1 MAGSSEVPGS
11 SEVAGSTGL
20 RAPLA
25 VLAALFLIG
34 LIVRP
39 SLIAVGPLLPAIQ
52 GDLEMSFRDAGLL
65 GTLPILCLGLFAPF
79 GPRLAARLG
88 PRNAMAAC
96 IAITVVFS
104 LLRAV
109 APSAWLVIALSLGI
123 GLGMGM
129 AGSTLPII
137 VRLRAPAAPG
147 LATGVYA
154 FGIVVSGSAS
164 AGLAVP
170 LAGPELDW
178 RRSLL
183 IIGLACAPPLVGWL
197 RLLAPDK
204 GHERITTGPRS
215 LPWRHPVAWG
225 LVAAFGLQALLYF
238 AAVTWLPSLYVERGW
253 SPEAAGSVV
262 SLLNFVGIGGTVL
275 APLVADR
282 YGTRRS
288 QLLATS
294 IAVLA
299 GCLGVAL
306 VPDAAYLWAVVL
318 GVSLGAIFPLALIL
332 PVDVADRPGEI
343 GAAAALMLLGG
354 YCVAAVGP
362 VLLGMARDATGD
374 FAASMWL
381 LVALAVAQ
389 VGSAWVLSPDRLR
402 RGIRPLAGTG

>member
-1 MAGSSEVPGS
+1 MAYPPS
-11 SEVAGSTGL
+11 ART
-20 RAPLA
+20 PLA

-39 SLIAVGPLLPAIQ
+39 ALIAVGPLLPAIQ
-52 GDLEMSFRDAGLL
+52 ADLEISFRDAGLL

-88 PRNAMAAC
+88 PRNAMAVC
-96 IAITVVFS
+96 IALTILFS

-109 APSAWLVIALSLGI
+109 APTAWLVIALSLGI
-123 GLGMGM
+123 GVGIGM
-129 AGSTLPII
+129 AGSILPII
-137 VRLRAPAAPG
+137 VRLRAPRTPG
-147 LATGVYA
+147 LATVVYA
-154 FGIVVSGSAS
+154 FGIVVSGSTS

-183 IIGLACAPPLVGWL
+183 ILALACVPPLVGWL
-197 RLLAPDK
+197 QLLAPDQ

-215 LPWRHPVAWG
+215 LPWRQPVAWG

-253 SPEAAGSVV
+253 SPEAAGAVV
-262 SLLNFVGIGGTVL
+262 SLLNFVGIGGTLV

-282 YGTRRS
+282 VGTRRS
-288 QLLATS
+288 QLLVSS
-294 IAVLA
+294 IAILI

-306 VPDAAYLWAVVL
+306 APDAAYLWAVVL
-318 GVSLGAIFPLALIL
+318 GVSLGAIFPLVLIL

-354 YCVAAVGP
+354 YTLAAVGP
-362 VLLGMARDATGD
+362 VLLGIARDATGN
-374 FAASMWL
+374 FGASMWL
-381 LVALAVAQ
+381 LVALAAAQ
-389 VGSAWVLSPDRLR
+389 VASAWVLSPDRLR
-402 RGIRPLAGTG
+402 RGTRPLAPEAAS